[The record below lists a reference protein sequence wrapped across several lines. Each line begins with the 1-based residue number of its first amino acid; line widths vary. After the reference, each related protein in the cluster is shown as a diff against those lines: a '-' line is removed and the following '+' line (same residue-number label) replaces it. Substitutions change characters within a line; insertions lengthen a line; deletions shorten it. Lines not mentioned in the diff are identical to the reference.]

1 MSDDLYDSATDPAVQ
16 PTGASCAGRSAP
28 SCLPGNAACTNTR
41 QPCHGAGMHLSLVT
55 DPTPEWIIGQDVA
68 EGDAWLVHAR
78 APRFT
83 ARVRHSRSLQAG
95 EDALRLECGLCL
107 VELRWLGVTRPPKQT
122 DELLNRAD
130 RVLASWLERQITRA
144 SRAA

>member
-1 MSDDLYDSATDPAVQ
+1 
-16 PTGASCAGRSAP
+16 
-28 SCLPGNAACTNTR
+28 
-41 QPCHGAGMHLSLVT
+41 MHLSLVT

-68 EGDAWLVHAR
+68 DGDAWLVHAR

-83 ARVRHSRSLQAG
+83 ASVRHVRSLAPD

-107 VELRWLGVTRPPKQT
+107 VELRWLDATRRPKRT
-122 DELLNRAD
+122 DELLGRAG
-130 RVLASWLERQITRA
+130 RGLASWLERQLTRA